1 MITQIDPDKFAN
13 ASTVQ
18 IESNAANPWLALDE
32 IEEWAAAHGF
42 VRTSEYHPRTVLV
55 NGERRFRGICYRV
68 TEEER
73 AASEQAHQDMIA
85 RGDALRHAGGAR
97 EGTGG

>member
-1 MITQIDPDKFAN
+1 MITRIDPDNFAS

-18 IESNAANPWLALDE
+18 IESNAGNPWLALEE

-42 VRTSEYHPRTVLV
+42 VRTSEYHPRAVLV

-73 AASEQAHQDMIA
+73 AAIEQAHQDMIV
-85 RGDALRHAGGAR
+85 RGDALRHIGVAQ
-97 EGTGG
+97 EGTEG